1 MDKDLEIKNNISFT
15 LGLPILIKDMITDNL
30 KNASNQT
37 VIMEVIENNRIMIM
51 KMTCRKINLN

>member
-1 MDKDLEIKNNISFT
+1 MDKDLEIRNNISFT

-30 KNASNQT
+30 KNANNQT

-51 KMTCRKINLN
+51 KMTYRKINLN